1 MGNIT
6 LTCEKF
12 AEEEMRHLTVCDKVM
27 SEKGKV
33 DLNFALC
40 LLNGAPRVGK
50 STFLSRITGRQLPHS
65 ADDKHLISEIPSTGV
80 AERVLQVVI
89 KKASFTIAMAHQSP
103 QVPQA
108 LQSGIN
114 WQIITLSQEAV
125 MILKAILSSQLSL
138 ALEHQESQIPPTT
151 PSDLAPTT
159 SEGLSS
165 EATVVD
171 TNRQFITVEHADA
184 VLSRLGFFNLDRRK
198 KSQHHIPKYQAPQ
211 EIFQKALRSN
221 EWASAEDLFK
231 QSLTLYF
238 TDVGGQPE
246 FQEVLPAIIAGP
258 SIFFI
263 VFKLPDHLHQ
273 KYKVQYVGS
282 ISHQSVDY
290 ESSFTVLESILQSL
304 ASIAS
309 TCSYVS
315 RSGGQLVALRPRVVL
330 VGTHKDQTDAN
341 HIREIQRRLKEV
353 LVGTEYYKNGII
365 TFSSLDE
372 PALTI
377 NNLSSDEGD
386 AGKVRHL
393 VEDIASR
400 PTFTVSVPASW
411 LALLL
416 SFRCVKSSVVSY
428 EDCLH
433 MAKDCGVHDD
443 EELKEA
449 LWFLHTKLG
458 VIRYFHEIPE
468 LSDIVICDPQ
478 IIFDKITSL
487 ITSTFTFEKTRDAYA
502 SEEFEKKGIFS
513 ARILDELSGHS
524 DEPLSRSKL
533 VTLLKHLRIVA
544 PIYEEKGELSKS
556 PSHYLVPC
564 ALSHAPILSERSCT
578 LNLGERRKSVSLN
591 YPESHNIPSL
601 CVLFQCDYCPKG
613 IFGALIADL
622 MDCHSGNLRWRLKD
636 DTIYRNQVSF
646 HVGREYHIVK
656 LSFLCTF
663 LEVDV
668 ASETNCAKFQR
679 KKNAEKVCNDIRLDL
694 EHSLVSVSRTLHYG
708 HGARF
713 FFAFHCSCCD
723 GSTPAKCDEDDPV
736 VMRCDRCGSTT
747 DLQDNHTIWYGKKR
761 SMEHVLSIK
770 DLQQVQRAAL
780 EARAQWYNIGLELKI
795 DPGTLDVINKN
806 SDNIKDRFR
815 DMLSTWLI
823 MVQPQP
829 TLSLLA
835 EALQSPTVGY
845 AHLAEQILSIIE

>member
-6 LTCEKF
+6 LPCKKF
-12 AEEEMRHLTVCDKVM
+12 AEEEMRHLTICDKVM

-33 DLNFALC
+33 NLNFSLC

-65 ADDKHLISEIPSTGV
+65 ADDERLISETPSTGV

-89 KKASFTIAMAHQSP
+89 KKTSFTIAMAS

-108 LQSGIN
+108 LQSGMN

-125 MILKAILSSQLSL
+125 MILKAILSSQSSL
-138 ALEHQESQIPPTT
+138 ALEQQESQIPPTT

-165 EATVVD
+165 EATVAD
-171 TNRQFITVEHADA
+171 TNRKLITVEHADA

-198 KSQHHIPKYQAPQ
+198 KSQHRIPGYQAPL
-211 EIFQKALRSN
+211 EIFQKAMRSN
-221 EWASAEDLFK
+221 EWTSAEDLFK

-258 SIFFI
+258 SVFFI
-263 VFKLPDHLHQ
+263 IFKLPDHLHQ
-273 KYKVQYVGS
+273 KYRVRYIETS
-282 ISHQSVDY
+282 CQSVEY
-290 ESSFTVLESILQSL
+290 ESSFTVLDSILQSL

-309 TCSYVS
+309 TCSYVG
-315 RSGGQLVALRPRVVL
+315 RSGGKLVAIQPKVVL
-330 VGTHKDQTDAN
+330 VGTHKDQTDPN
-341 HIREIQRRLKEV
+341 HISKVQRELREV
-353 LVGTEYYKNGII
+353 LIGTEYYKNGII
-365 TFSSLDE
+365 AFASPDD

-377 NNLSSDEGD
+377 NSLSNDEGD
-386 AGKVRHL
+386 AYTIRHL
-393 VEDIASR
+393 VEDIASK
-400 PTFTVSVPASW
+400 PAFTVSVPAPW

-416 SFRCVKSSVVSY
+416 SFRCVESSVVSY

-433 MAKDCGVHDD
+433 MAKDCGIHDD

-478 IIFDKITSL
+478 VIFDKITRL
-487 ITSTFTFEKTRDAYA
+487 ITCTFTFEKTRDPHA
-502 SEEFEKKGIFS
+502 SEEFKKKGIFS
-513 ARILDELSGHS
+513 ARILDELSSCS
-524 DEPLSRSKL
+524 DEPLSGSKL

-544 PIYEEKGELSKS
+544 PIHEEEEQLTES
-556 PSHYLVPC
+556 PSHYLIPC
-564 ALSHAPILSERSCT
+564 ALSHAPVLSERRCT
-578 LNLGERRKSVSLN
+578 LNLGKRRRSVSLD

-601 CVLFQCDYCPKG
+601 CVLFQCGYCPKG

-656 LSFLCTF
+656 ISFFSTF
-663 LEVDV
+663 LEVDI
-668 ASETNCAKFQR
+668 ASETNCAKFQQ
-679 KKNAEKVCNDIRLDL
+679 KKNAESVCNDIRLDL

-713 FFAFHCSCCD
+713 FFGFHCSCD

-761 SMEHVLSIK
+761 IVEHVLSIK
-770 DLQQVQRAAL
+770 DLQKVQRAAW
-780 EARAQWYNIGLELKI
+780 EARAKWYNIGLELKI
-795 DPGTLDVINKN
+795 DPGTLDVINRKFN
-806 SDNIKDRFR
+806 SDNIDDRFR
-815 DMLSTWLI
+815 DMLSIWLN

-845 AHLAEQILSIIE
+845 AHLAEQILSTIEY